1 MSIRQ
6 EVGIVNEYLDSE
18 QTPAKYRPEEAYGSD
33 SRLQQHPLI
42 SSFRRQKIMN
52 SPERS
57 QQQVDSNSQ
66 LFNEKLKR
74 SVSRIDH

>member
-1 MSIRQ
+1 MWGRELKRGLPRRTTIFMGVT
-6 EVGIVNEYLDSE
+6 EGACL
-18 QTPAKYRPEEAYGSD
+18 SD

-42 SSFRRQKIMN
+42 SSFRRQKIMT